1 MVSIQF
7 LDNLKIG
14 KKLIGGFIIVS
25 LLMLSVGIFGSIQ
38 MEQIY
43 GNMDKMYTE
52 NTVPMLEIAN
62 TEVSLNSIRSLVFR
76 SLAVPEER
84 LADEDRM
91 HNETQNIETLL
102 SEFQNHPM
110 SSQVEENFTLFKTQW
125 ADYKSAAQDVFDL
138 ETAGKLDEAKK
149 SLATGGRHSNARRV
163 TADTFQKLK
172 SANLQ
177 EAATKSASSKATK
190 DMSILV
196 MTVLAGIV
204 LAISLIFAIFLTRSI
219 TVPLSQVVKQ
229 FTHMSVGEI
238 QNRLNLLRSDEIGDL
253 AGMSDH
259 FSDFLEH
266 DVVETMRKISVGDIT
281 MHITQKSDQDQISP
295 ALMGTISAL
304 NRVIDQ
310 LQNLSVKASG
320 GDLSVRGDVTG
331 LQGSYNDIILGFNGT
346 LDALI
351 QPLNEAI
358 RLSKEYAACNFDAR
372 FSDQVIAEGD
382 FVTFRNALDA
392 IGREISVALNT
403 VNLQMAELSDN
414 AKMATSGIDDVKRG
428 ASLIADNAEQTQG
441 NAERSEE
448 GIVQVLKAMEDLT
461 TTVSSVSSNVE
472 AVARSGHEANT
483 LAKNG
488 LVQTA
493 EAEQGMESIKETSHD
508 AGVIIAEIKEQMQ
521 EIGKIIGIITSISDQ
536 TNLLALNAAIEAARA
551 GEAGLGFAVV
561 AEEVKSLA
569 NQTGNS
575 AQKITVMIEDL
586 DKKTQAAVEAISGA
600 NLAVSEGTKAVH
612 NTVDIFNQLTNAV
625 ESISA
630 NMESVAGATEEQAAS
645 FEEITAS
652 VHEMS
657 DLVKQTA
664 KDALSS
670 SATAEEALTVVTQ
683 IIEIIEEIESV
694 VGVTNQEMKRFTV
707 RT

>member
-7 LDNLKIG
+7 LDNLRIG

-62 TEVSLNSIRSLVFR
+62 TEVSLNSIRALVFR
-76 SLAVPEER
+76 TIAVPEER
-84 LADEDRM
+84 QVDEGRM
-91 HNETQNIETLL
+91 KIETQNIEDQITAF
-102 SEFQNHPM
+102 SNHPM
-110 SSQVEENFTLFKTQW
+110 SPAVQENFTLFQKQW
-125 ADYKSAAQDVFDL
+125 VDYKAAAQAVFDL
-138 ETAGKLDEAKK
+138 ENGGKLDEAKK
-149 SLATGGRHSNARRV
+149 SLATGGQHSVARQA
-163 TADTFQKLK
+163 TIDTFQKLK
-172 SANLQ
+172 DANLN
-177 EAATKSASSKATK
+177 EAAQKAAASKGTK
-190 DMSILV
+190 DASILI
-196 MTVLAGIV
+196 MSVLAVIV
-204 LAISLIFAIFLTRSI
+204 LAISLVFAFFLTRGI
-219 TVPLSQVVKQ
+219 TTPLSKVVEQ
-229 FTHMSVGEI
+229 FTHMSRGEI
-238 QNRLNLLRSDEIGDL
+238 HTRLNLDRTDEVGDL

-266 DVVETMRKISVGDIT
+266 DVVGAMKRISVGDVTMRIT
-281 MHITQKSDQDQISP
+281 PKSDQDQITP

-304 NRVIDQ
+304 NRVIDE
-310 LQNLSVKASG
+310 LQNLSVRASG
-320 GDLSVRGDVTG
+320 GDLTVRGDISD
-331 LQGSYNDIILGFNGT
+331 LQGSYHDIILGFNAT

-372 FSDQVIAEGD
+372 FSDLVTTEGD
-382 FVTFRNALDA
+382 FVIFRDALDA
-392 IGREISVALNT
+392 IGREVSVALNT
-403 VNLQMAELSDN
+403 VNHQMAELSEN
-414 AKMATSGIDDVKRG
+414 SKKATFGIDDVKRG

-472 AVARSGHEANT
+472 VVAQSGQEANT
-483 LAKNG
+483 LAKTG
-488 LVQTA
+488 IIQTA
-493 EAEQGMESIKETSHD
+493 EAEQGMDSIMKTSQE
-508 AGVIIAEIKEQMQ
+508 AGVIIAEIKIQMQ

-561 AEEVKSLA
+561 ADEVKSLA
-569 NQTGNS
+569 NQTGDS
-575 AQKITVMIEDL
+575 AKKITVMIEGL
-586 DKKTQAAVEAISGA
+586 DKKTQAAVKAISGA
-600 NLAVSEGTKAVH
+600 NQAVSEGSTAVH
-612 NTVDIFNQLTNAV
+612 NTLDIFNKLTNAV
-625 ESISA
+625 ESISE

-683 IIEIIEEIESV
+683 ITEIIGDIDSV
-694 VGVTNQEMKRFTV
+694 VSVTNREMKRFV
-707 RT
+707 IRK